1 MIQSTETSAASGAAA
16 RDRQALLDDL
26 VLRLTRKVC
35 GEVGGCTR
43 RCRRSGDCVKAE
55 RQKAVMEQRRRQQQ
69 AAVAAGGG
77 ERRLSTRAERRARI
91 AGLFKGAPQRR
102 KRRPQRAAPTDAQVS
117 QSVS

>member
-1 MIQSTETSAASGAAA
+1 MIQSAEISAAPGAV

-55 RQKAVMEQRRRQQQ
+55 RQKAVMEQRWRQQQ
-69 AAVAAGGG
+69 VVAAAGVA

-91 AGLFKGAPQRR
+91 AGLFKGASQRR
-102 KRRPQRAAPTDAQVS
+102 KRRPQPAAHAGTLLS
-117 QSVS
+117 QSVP